1 MKSHRKELKQGEILF
16 SEGDSPD
23 YAYLIEHGV
32 LEISSIQN
40 GEHIVLG
47 ELTDGRLLG
56 EMAVLDDSP
65 RVASAVAKTDCVLI
79 EIDKDQFLERLIK
92 SDPVVRSL
100 LASLLRRYRST
111 LANLKGESQTEL
123 FSDTNI
129 FERVTIEKIRLEGQ
143 LRAAI
148 QNDDLD
154 VRYQPILDV
163 ESNKIAGYEALVRW
177 DHPEHGQI
185 LPTEFVTLAEETSLI
200 FEVGEYVIDTVCA
213 AIKQFMQYS
222 TDKVVPFVA
231 VNISGRQLS
240 HPGLIELITN
250 RVEQNQIPEESFKL
264 EITEGLALE
273 HSEVQRT
280 IQLCHQH
287 GMRVALDDF
296 GTGYSN
302 LSLLHKLDFDTIK
315 IDQAF
320 ASEILEDDRSL
331 ALVKSMVSMCKAL
344 NADVLVEGVENEV
357 IFEILSNI
365 GCKYA
370 QGFFVGKPQKLEE
383 VLEARLVG

>member
-1 MKSHRKELKQGEILF
+1 
-16 SEGDSPD
+16 
-23 YAYLIEHGV
+23 
-32 LEISSIQN
+32 
-40 GEHIVLG
+40 
-47 ELTDGRLLG
+47 
-56 EMAVLDDSP
+56 
-65 RVASAVAKTDCVLI
+65 
-79 EIDKDQFLERLIK
+79 